1 MDNYEETGDKED
13 QGGMNFVYPY
23 GSTLIVKKPAFSVL
37 SSGPISYP
45 TNRPLAAAYNKGSG
59 KVLVFG
65 SMKFFEDEFIEEE
78 DNQKIQDGVFNWL
91 LNEPNQDVENAVKD
105 MPELNEYNH
114 VPDITAMADRL
125 RSCL

>member
-1 MDNYEETGDKED
+1 MDNYEESGDKED
-13 QGGMNFVYPY
+13 HGGMNFVYPY
-23 GSTLIVKKPAFSVL
+23 GSTLIVKKPAFSVM

-45 TNRPLAAAYNKGSG
+45 TNRPLAAAYTKGSG

-78 DNQKIQDGVFNWL
+78 DNSKIQDGVFNWL

-105 MPELNEYNH
+105 LPELNEYNH